1 MALGP
6 VELVEIGFPDNNFHG
21 EIAPALAELVESDTI
36 RIIDFVFITKNSSG
50 EIARI
55 EISELDAADLAAV
68 DSLTDGIGGLLSE
81 EDLDQLGSELAPNS
95 SAMIMLFENIWAN
108 RFASAVRNA
117 GGQVLLAERIAHEAI
132 EAAEAYTA

>member
-6 VELVEIGFPDNNFHG
+6 VELIEIGFPDNNFHG

-36 RIIDFVFITKNSSG
+36 RIIDFVFITKNSNG

-68 DSLTDGIGGLLSE
+68 DALTDDIGGLLSE